1 MRRIKKSG
9 SFLLC
14 LVINLLLNLEWSIPA
29 WVLLALHFWLEISIW
44 WSIGGFAFWLLS
56 VLADMW
62 IIGWATSCSSE
73 KDPPKDN
80 KNPYS
85 KKKG

>member
-1 MRRIKKSG
+1 MRRIKKTG

-29 WVLLALHFWLEISIW
+29 WILLALHLWLGISIW
-44 WSIGGFAFWLLS
+44 WSIGGVAFWILS

-62 IIGWATSCSSE
+62 IIGWAASCSSE